1 MKTRRWLWHLVRQNV
16 LGYLAV
22 TVVAAGYQ
30 GTGVVTGLLLKAIF
44 DTITGDAQAG
54 FDVYTLLAFMAVLN
68 LVSLVVFQNGF
79 WNLNE
84 FLKNLLHAR
93 LQSNLLHT
101 VLSDRPQRLGP
112 SSGEMLN
119 RFRDDVTE
127 AVEPIFLG
135 TLFIGSAVSL
145 GVGVYVM
152 ASIDSTITVVALV
165 PSIAVFTITKV
176 LGGRIDVF
184 RQRSRQAT
192 GRVSGSLGELL
203 GAVQVLQVAGAEERA
218 RNHFDQLSDRRRSA
232 DMKEGIVDGL
242 MGALTG
248 GVVTMMTG
256 VVLLFAAGQM
266 RNGSFTVG
274 DFALFASIVGTE
286 SMNWALQ
293 RAGAFLAAVRRARV
307 SFERLSELIPDS
319 PMDALIQ
326 GGKMPLR
333 GPIPEEPSIR
343 KTPQHRLE
351 SLVLESLS
359 YTHPASDQGING
371 ISLSLLRGSFTVVTG
386 RIGSGK
392 TTLLEVLLGLLPMDT
407 GEVRWNGK
415 AVTDLRT
422 FLVPPRCAHT
432 PQTPWLFSDTLRS
445 NILMGLK
452 VDDEKVMEVAIHTGV
467 MEQDVAELES
477 GLETIV
483 GPRGVKLSGGQVQRA
498 AAARM
503 FVRNPEL
510 LVFDDLSSALD
521 VETEQALWER
531 VLALPDVTML
541 VVSHRR
547 AAFKNADNIIVLKEG
562 GVEAEG
568 KLNDLLQT
576 CEEMQLL
583 WQGNLGRR

>member
-1 MKTRRWLWHLVRQNV
+1 MKTRHCLWHLIRQNIF
-16 LGYLAV
+16 GHIGV
-22 TVVAAGYQ
+22 TVVAVGYQ
-30 GTGVVTGLLLKAIF
+30 SSGVVTGLLLKAIF
-44 DTITGDAQAG
+44 DTITGNAQVG

-68 LVSLVVFQNGF
+68 LVILLVFQNGF

-93 LQSNLLHT
+93 LQRNLLNT
-101 VLSDRPQRLGP
+101 ILSDRPQRAGP
-112 SSGEMLN
+112 SAGEMLN
-119 RFRDDVTE
+119 RFRDDATE
-127 AVEPIFLG
+127 TVEPIFLG

-152 ASIDSTITVVALV
+152 ASIDSVITVVALL
-165 PSIAVFTITKV
+165 PSIAVFLITKV
-176 LGGRIDVF
+176 LGRRIDVF
-184 RQRSRQAT
+184 RQRSREAT
-192 GRVSGSLGELL
+192 GRVSGALGELL

-218 RNHFDQLSDRRRSA
+218 RNHFDQLSNRRRSA
-232 DMKEGIVDGL
+232 DMKEGLVDGL

-248 GVVTMMTG
+248 GLVTIMTG
-256 VVLLFAAGQM
+256 VVLLLAAGQM

-274 DFALFASIVGTE
+274 DFALFVSIVGTE

-293 RAGAFLAAVRRARV
+293 RAGAFLAALRRARV
-307 SFERLSELIPDS
+307 SLERLSELIPNS
-319 PMDALIQ
+319 PMDALTQ
-326 GGKMPLR
+326 GGKMRLR
-333 GPIPEEPSIR
+333 GPIPEEPSIP

-351 SLVLESLS
+351 SLMVEGLS
-359 YTHPASDQGING
+359 YTHPESDQGINSV
-371 ISLSLLRGSFTVVTG
+371 SLSLLRGSFTVVTG

-392 TTLLEVLLGLLPMDT
+392 TTLLEVLLGLLPMDS
-407 GEVRWNGK
+407 GDVRWNGETV
-415 AVTDLRT
+415 ADLRT

-432 PQTPWLFSDTLRS
+432 PRTPWLFSDTLRS

-452 VDDEKVMEVAIHTGV
+452 VDDEKLEAAIHAGV
-467 MEQDVAELES
+467 MEKDVAELES

-503 FVRNPEL
+503 FARDPEL

-521 VETEQALWER
+521 VETERALWER
-531 VLALPDVTML
+531 VFALPDATML

-547 AAFKNADNIIVLKEG
+547 AAYRCADNIIVLKAG
-562 GVEAEG
+562 RVEAEG
-568 KLNDLLQT
+568 KLDDLLQT

-583 WQGNLGRR
+583 WQGDLGQR

>member
-93 LQSNLLHT
+93 LQRNLLNT
-101 VLSDRPQRLGP
+101 ILSDRLQRLGP

-248 GVVTMMTG
+248 GVVTIMTG

-319 PMDALIQ
+319 PMEALIK

-371 ISLSLLRGSFTVVTG
+371 VSLSLLRGSFTVVTG

-392 TTLLEVLLGLLPMDT
+392 TTLLDVLLGLLPMDT

-452 VDDEKVMEVAIHTGV
+452 VDDEKMMEAAIHTGV

-547 AAFKNADNIIVLKEG
+547 AAFKSADNIIVLKEG
-562 GVEAEG
+562 RVEAEG
-568 KLNDLLQT
+568 KLDDLLQT